1 MIKYIIS
8 FLLFSSLIYSKE
20 FTITCTAVIDGERTC
35 FIEGTADGRIT
46 FTIPCDCE
54 VEPCVDQI
62 FDEDMDDP
70 FDFEDPEEYE
80 ESISPDSIHITL
92 HK

>member
-1 MIKYIIS
+1 MIRFIL
-8 FLLFSSLIYSKE
+8 FLLLFTNIIYSKE
-20 FTITCTAVIDGERTC
+20 FTITCTAVIGGERTC

-70 FDFEDPEEYE
+70 FDFEEPEEYE
-80 ESISPDSIHITL
+80 EVISPDSIHITL
-92 HK
+92 NK